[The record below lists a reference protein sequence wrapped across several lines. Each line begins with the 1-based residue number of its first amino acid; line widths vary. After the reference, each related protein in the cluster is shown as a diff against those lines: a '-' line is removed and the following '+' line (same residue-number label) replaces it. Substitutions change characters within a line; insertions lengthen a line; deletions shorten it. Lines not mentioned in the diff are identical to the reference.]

1 MEKQVEYGIK
11 YRVTI
16 VGKDRYLLFPTRVVE
31 GYTVDNVF
39 IADEPLKVLNKKE
52 DVDKAYFVVDD
63 VLTKEQVKEKY
74 RLNEEKA
81 DLINDYFNTIKNN
94 LLVVETK
101 EDKLERTNFN
111 IQTMD
116 LDSFKI
122 VYQLISEEPLTEDML
137 TRLTD
142 KEKDYLLE
150 ELRAY
155 NAKFQQEEQALIS
168 SAEEI
173 VKNKLDSV
181 EDIIAKEDKAFAR
194 RLKHISYSGLKE
206 YISERVVG
214 HDEEISKIAK
224 ILYYNMTAKKD
235 ERIRSLLLVGPTGL
249 GKSEIFRTAGKY
261 LDIPMVE
268 YSLSD
273 LDIDKQGMLVVP
285 MEDIIQELF
294 DESKGSLKRAERGI
308 VYLEDMDKITEKGL
322 GLVNPLKSILSSF
335 DAWDIDIEGMPNGV
349 SFSTNRLNKVFAGEF
364 EEILGHERIM
374 GYLTENK
381 QDLSLRERLI
391 DKKYFTPEEL
401 SRIDEVIDYKFKD
414 LDFETKK
421 RILLESKQS
430 LLFENR
436 KRYKRQFKVDLDV
449 NDDYVN
455 AIFDNVGNSSY
466 GMIRSINNKVN
477 ETLDKAEIAL
487 AESKDKKYKRL
498 VLTRD
503 TVENPN
509 KFDLS

>member
-31 GYTVDNVF
+31 GYTVDNIF
-39 IADEPLKVLNKKE
+39 IADEPLKLLNKKE
-52 DVDKAYFVVDD
+52 DVDKASFIVDE
-63 VLTKEQVKEKY
+63 VLTGEQVKEKY
-74 RLNEEKA
+74 RLNEEKTN
-81 DLINDYFNTIKNN
+81 IVNEFFNSIKNN

-101 EDKLERTNFN
+101 DNKIKRTNFN
-111 IQTMD
+111 IQNMD
-116 LDSFKI
+116 LESFKI

-142 KEKDYLLE
+142 REKEYLLE
-150 ELRAY
+150 ELRNY
-155 NAKFQQEEQALIS
+155 SEKFQQEEVARNS

-173 VKNKLDSV
+173 VKNKMNSV
-181 EDIIAKEDKAFAR
+181 EEALIKEDKDFVR
-194 RLKHISYSGLKE
+194 RQRNISYSGLRD
-206 YISERVVG
+206 YIKERVVG

-224 ILYYNMTAKKD
+224 ILYYNMTAKKN

-249 GKSEIFRTAGKY
+249 GKSEIFRAAGSY

-268 YSLSD
+268 YNLSD

-285 MEDIIQELF
+285 MEDMIQELF

-308 VYLEDMDKITEKGL
+308 IYLEDLDKITEVGL

-335 DAWDIDIEGMPNGV
+335 DEWDINIEGMPEGV
-349 SFSTNRLNKVFAGEF
+349 SFSTDKLNKVFAGEF
-364 EEILGHERIM
+364 EEVLGPERKM
-374 GYLTENK
+374 GYLSEDKVN
-381 QDLSLRERLI
+381 LSLRERLI
-391 DKKYFTPEEL
+391 EKKYFTPEEL
-401 SRIDEVIDYKFKD
+401 SRINEVIEYKFKD

-421 RILLESKQS
+421 KILLESKQS
-430 LLFENR
+430 LLLEN
-436 KRYKRQFKVDLDV
+436 KNRYKRQFKVDLDV
-449 NDDYVN
+449 KDDYVN
-455 AIFDNVGNSSY
+455 AIFDNIGNNSY
-466 GMIRSINNKVN
+466 GMIRAINNRVN
-477 ETLDKAEIAL
+477 ESLDKAEIAL
-487 AESKDKKYKRL
+487 AESKSKKYKRL